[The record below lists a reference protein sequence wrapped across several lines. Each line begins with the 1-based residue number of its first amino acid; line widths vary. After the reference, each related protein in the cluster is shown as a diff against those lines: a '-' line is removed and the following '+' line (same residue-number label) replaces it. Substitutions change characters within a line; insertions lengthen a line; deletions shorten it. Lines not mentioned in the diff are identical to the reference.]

1 MKKIIGILRLIGL
14 SSIMLFIV
22 LNYLKPDSVM
32 ANIFMYLALIVFS
45 IVFLYWF
52 YQFILW
58 FNNSYIKAYL
68 KS

>member
-1 MKKIIGILRLIGL
+1 
-14 SSIMLFIV
+14 
-22 LNYLKPDSVM
+22 M

-58 FNNSYIKAYL
+58 FYNSYIKAYL